1 MSWLISTK
9 LNQRRNSGTCW
20 GSQCFCRC
28 SPFPWLHME
37 MSCWFYD
44 SMIHSSHKKRELDF
58 KIEHAYFGVSISL
71 VQRVFV
77 SLCHTSSKV
86 WRFSKAFLSISV
98 ELCTQIPAKHFP
110 AFLQHHQDLHEDV
123 GLSVPSI
130 PKEIWTQKVKVCSS
144 HEPDGSHGEVK
155 ISSKSTCREHGAGST
170 GWLHLT
176 QHSWDGKRKKVS
188 GKAMNREIC
197 FFSFYPPLPCSSL
210 G

>member
-1 MSWLISTK
+1 
-9 LNQRRNSGTCW
+9 
-20 GSQCFCRC
+20 
-28 SPFPWLHME
+28 
-37 MSCWFYD
+37 
-44 SMIHSSHKKRELDF
+44 MIHSNQKKKKMKKKIKKERELDF
-58 KIEHAYFGVSISL
+58 KIEHAYFGVSVSL

-155 ISSKSTCREHGAGST
+155 ISSKSTSREHSAGST
-170 GWLHLT
+170 ASHRAQLGWEEEK
-176 QHSWDGKRKKVS
+176 GVR
-188 GKAMNREIC
+188 
-197 FFSFYPPLPCSSL
+197 
-210 G
+210 